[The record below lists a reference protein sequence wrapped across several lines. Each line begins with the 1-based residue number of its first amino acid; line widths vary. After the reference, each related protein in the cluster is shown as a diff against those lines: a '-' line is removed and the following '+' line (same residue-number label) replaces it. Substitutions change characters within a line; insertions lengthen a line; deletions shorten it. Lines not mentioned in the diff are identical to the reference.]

1 MLEKEELISHFE
13 GVRKRTLK
21 YLGQLPEGVID
32 WRPDEGKF
40 SIGDII
46 RHLGSA
52 ELMFFHAITQNEW
65 KYDGHGPEKGKTLA
79 EAIHYL
85 EQCHATVLAGLRQL
99 EPEMLKGK
107 VKNVLGYEVS
117 AWRIIMA
124 MTEHEI
130 HHRGQLSAY
139 MQANHIDPPQIF
151 GLKIEQI
158 PKEESRRYGEAEEDA
173 RHQ

>member
-1 MLEKEELISHFE
+1 MLPKEELISNFE
-13 GVRKRTLK
+13 GVRKRTWK
-21 YLGQLPEGVID
+21 YLHVLPEEIMD
-32 WRPDEGKF
+32 WRPGEDKF

-52 ELMFFHAITQNEW
+52 EVMFYQAINQNEW
-65 KYDGHGPEKGKTLA
+65 KYTGHGPDKGRTKQ
-79 EAIHYL
+79 EAMNYL
-85 EQCHATVLAGLRQL
+85 QICHHSVLEGLHQL
-99 EPEMLKGK
+99 EPEQLTSK
-107 VKNVLGYEVS
+107 VKNLLGYEVS

-139 MQANHIDPPQIF
+139 MQANQIEPPQIF

-158 PKEESRRYGEAEEDA
+158 PND
-173 RHQ
+173 

>member
-1 MLEKEELISHFE
+1 MISLVELISNFE

-21 YLGQLPEGVID
+21 YVSVLPEHLME
-32 WRPDEGKF
+32 WRPDDHKF

-52 ELMFFHAITQNEW
+52 ELMFYHAIRDNVW
-65 KYDGHGPEKGKTLA
+65 AYDGHDVDKGRTLP

-85 EQCHATVLAGLRQL
+85 QRCHDRVIQGLNQMEDEQLT
-99 EPEMLKGK
+99 KK
-107 VKNVLGYEVS
+107 VKNYIGFEVS
-117 AWRIIMA
+117 AWRLIMA

-139 MQANHIDPPQIF
+139 MQANQISPPQIF

-158 PKEESRRYGEAEEDA
+158 PNP
-173 RHQ
+173 